1 MRKTWI
7 FFILRM
13 VQLKYDKVGLFFSYA
28 LPVMML
34 LGIGSP
40 LQGDPGA
47 PPALAYR
54 DSVETEQSRKFID
67 DLRKLGAVTLSPY
80 ERTTAIAIRDLEK
93 NEIKNFLDVVQG
105 KNGIEYRLYSNSLAE
120 NQLRNAAVVGAL
132 DRAIDGRTA
141 DGFAHTQIKSKKY
154 TSYIVILL
162 PGLIGM
168 TLLVIALN
176 GFASVLIY
184 EENSGIFKSIK
195 SVDASPTPFLAGLF
209 CTRLLVTYTVAIL
222 LFAIS
227 IFHYGIPSDVDY
239 LLLFLVVTLGAIAF
253 HGIGLAITTISP
265 SLNVF
270 NGIISLT
277 QIPLVILGGVFF
289 ATSVFPKWLQDV
301 SNLLPLTQFN
311 RALQALFFDGVTLR
325 NPAEIAPQLIG
336 LCIWSALSL
345 LVARVRFRW

>member
-7 FFILRM
+7 FFMLRL

-40 LQGDPGA
+40 LQGNPGA

-54 DSVETEQSRKFID
+54 DSVGTEQSKKLLE
-67 DLRKLGAVTLSPY
+67 DLRESGKITLSPY
-80 ERTTAIAIRDLEK
+80 ERTTKMAMRDLEA

-105 KNGIEYRLYSNSLAE
+105 TNGVEYRLYSNSLAE
-120 NQLRNAAVVGAL
+120 NQLINAAVFGAI
-132 DRAIDGRTA
+132 DRAVDGRPA
-141 DGFAHTQIKSKKY
+141 KGLVNTQIKSSKY

-168 TLLVIALN
+168 TLLIIALN

-184 EENSGIFKSIK
+184 EEHSGIFKSIK

-227 IFHYGIPSDVDY
+227 ILYYGIPSNIDY
-239 LLLFLVVTLGAIAF
+239 LLLFLVVTMGAIAF

-270 NGIISLT
+270 NGIMSFT

-289 ATSVFPKWLQDV
+289 PTSVFPEWLQTV

-311 RALQALFFDGVTLR
+311 QALQALFFDGVGLS
-325 NPAEIAPQLIG
+325 NPGEIAPQLIG
-336 LCIWSALSL
+336 LCFWSVLSL
-345 LVARVRFRW
+345 LVARFRFRW

>member
-13 VQLKYDKVGLFFSYA
+13 VQLKYDKIGLFFSYA

-47 PPALAYR
+47 PPTLAYK
-54 DSVETEQSRKFID
+54 DSAKTAQSERFIHE
-67 DLRKLGAVTLSPY
+67 LSELGTITLAPY
-80 ERTTAIAIRDLEK
+80 ERTTAMAIKDLEK
-93 NEIKNFLDVVQG
+93 NDIKNFIDIVQG
-105 KNGIEYRLYSNSLAE
+105 KNGIEYRLYTNSLAE
-120 NQLRNAAVVGAL
+120 NNARNAAVSGII
-132 DRAIDGRTA
+132 DKAIDGRA
-141 DGFAHTQIKSKKY
+141 AEGLSLTQVKSNKY

-168 TLLVIALN
+168 TLLIIALN

-184 EENSGIFKSIK
+184 EEHCGIFKSIK

-227 IFHYGIPSDVDY
+227 IFYYGIPSDIDY

-265 SLNVF
+265 NLNVF
-270 NGIISLT
+270 NGIMSLT

-289 ATSVFPKWLQDV
+289 ATSVFPKWLQV
-301 SNLLPLTQFN
+301 IANLLPLTQFN
-311 RALQALFFDGVTLR
+311 QALQALFFDGATLT
-325 NPAEIAPQLIG
+325 NLGGIVPQLVG
-336 LCIWSALSL
+336 LCVWSALSL
-345 LVARVRFRW
+345 LVARIRFRW